1 MKQQCNN
8 ACNQSD
14 EDPPYTIVGN
24 VSDNRTEHSS
34 IHHGGYHRKDPEYVL
49 LRIQEHRSGKY
60 SDPDQNAEYRMNPRN
75 RPDPDCAEH
84 RQDQAVKKQNVFRI
98 QHQEHCCR
106 DKNDKSCNHEND
118 NHRLSEISWGFS
130 V

>member
-60 SDPDQNAEYRMNPRN
+60 SDPDQNAEYRMNIRN

-84 RQDQAVKKQNVFRI
+84 RQDQAVKKQNILRI
-98 QHQEHCCR
+98 QQQE
-106 DKNDKSCNHEND
+106 
-118 NHRLSEISWGFS
+118 
-130 V
+130 